1 VLLIVDKAHLLPGE
15 LFDRLRFLLNQG
27 MDSVSPVTLVLLGQ
41 PDLVHKLQFAAYEAF
56 YQRIAVRHQL
66 PPFDLEETAGYVK
79 HHLHVAGF
87 QGSLIS
93 DSFIAGVYDQT
104 KGVARRINNVCRSA
118 LLLGASAGKQLL
130 DENDLKR
137 VILDPEGPSS

>member
-1 VLLIVDKAHLLPGE
+1 
-15 LFDRLRFLLNQG
+15 
-27 MDSVSPVTLVLLGQ
+27 
-41 PDLVHKLQFAAYEAF
+41 
-56 YQRIAVRHQL
+56 
-66 PPFDLEETAGYVK
+66 
-79 HHLHVAGF
+79 VAGF